1 MDSIDEGKNDSPVSI
16 VPANWRDLG
25 ALRRLERVC
34 FPQDAWPLI
43 DLVGV
48 LTLPDVVRLKA
59 VVHED
64 MVGFIAG
71 DVRPAKHMAWIAT
84 LAVLPE
90 FRGQGI
96 GSALLQACEARLE
109 VATIRLSVRMSNQ
122 PAIHLYRSLGYER
135 IGIWPDYYQDDEDAL
150 VMEKRHTGG

>member
-1 MDSIDEGKNDSPVSI
+1 MDSIGEGKNNSPVSI
-16 VPANWRDLG
+16 ELANWRDLG

-59 VVHED
+59 VADGD

-71 DVRPAKHMAWIAT
+71 DVRPSEHLAWIAT

-90 FRGQGI
+90 FRGRGI

-109 VATIRLSVRMSNQ
+109 VPTIRLSVRMSNQ
-122 PAIHLYRSLGYER
+122 TAIHLYRASGYER
-135 IGIWPDYYQDDEDAL
+135 VGIWPRYYQDDEDAL
-150 VMEKRHTGG
+150 VMEKRRV

>member
-1 MDSIDEGKNDSPVSI
+1 MDSIDEKKNNRPVSI
-16 VPANWRDLG
+16 EPANWRDLG

-59 VVHED
+59 MADGE

-96 GSALLQACEARLE
+96 GSTLLQACEARLE
-109 VATIRLSVRMSNQ
+109 VHTIRLSVRISNQ
-122 PAIHLYRSLGYER
+122 PAIRLYRSSGYER
-135 IGIWPDYYQDDEDAL
+135 IGTWPEYYQDDEDAL
-150 VMEKRHTGG
+150 VMEKRRP

>member
-1 MDSIDEGKNDSPVSI
+1 MDSIDEKKNNRPVSI
-16 VPANWRDLG
+16 EPANWRDLG

-59 VVHED
+59 MADGE

-84 LAVLPE
+84 LAVLPA

-96 GSALLQACEARLE
+96 GSTLLQACEARLE
-109 VATIRLSVRMSNQ
+109 VPTIRLSVRSSNQ
-122 PAIHLYRSLGYER
+122 PAIRLYRSSGYER
-135 IGIWPDYYQDDEDAL
+135 IGIWPEYYQDDEDAL
-150 VMEKRHTGG
+150 VMEKRRP

>member
-1 MDSIDEGKNDSPVSI
+1 MDSIGEGKNNSPVSI
-16 VPANWRDLG
+16 ELANWRDLG

-59 VVHED
+59 VADGD

-71 DVRPAKHMAWIAT
+71 DVRPSEHLAWIAT

-90 FRGQGI
+90 FRGRGI

-109 VATIRLSVRMSNQ
+109 VPTIRLSVRMSNQ
-122 PAIHLYRSLGYER
+122 TAIHLYRASGYER
-135 IGIWPDYYQDDEDAL
+135 VSIWPRYYQDDEDAL
-150 VMEKRHTGG
+150 VMEKRRV